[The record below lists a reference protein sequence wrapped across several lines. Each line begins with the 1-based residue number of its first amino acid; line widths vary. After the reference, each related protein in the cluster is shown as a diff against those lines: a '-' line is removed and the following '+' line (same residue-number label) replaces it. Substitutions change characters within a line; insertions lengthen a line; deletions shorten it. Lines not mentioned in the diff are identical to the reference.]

1 MSRFSLPCDVNEIL
15 NRLEAAG
22 YRADI
27 VGGPVRDMIRGTQPH
42 DFDIT
47 TSALPEET
55 KAVFA
60 GERIIETGI
69 KHGTVSLIK
78 NGEQYE
84 ITTYRIDGEY
94 EDSRHPTSVEFT
106 KRIEED
112 LARRDF
118 TVNAIAYSE
127 KRGITDPF
135 GGREDIEKRIIRA
148 VGNAEKRFDEDAL
161 RIIRGI
167 RFASTLEFAIEEKTK
182 SAMLK
187 KSPLLLN
194 ISKERIFT
202 EWKKLIDGKIAIE
215 IIEEYKPVIDVFLP
229 GVKIP
234 ENLNREAFLAASHMA
249 RHISLLSSAGEGG
262 YRLAMRRLKTDNL
275 TVKSGSS
282 VISALGKYGR
292 DKTSLAFLLRDLG
305 EECARLLIE
314 CEAILGITSADS
326 ARLESVDENSIPHT
340 ADINKLKSAEHSSSA
355 PINSTRLESVEHI
368 GIAFTVDSAK
378 IKLAEKSSAAYHF
391 ADLDKLEAVAQSGIP
406 YKLSDLAVNGADL
419 MAKGLSGAEIKE
431 ALATLQTRVLRGE
444 LPNEKDALLAA
455 LTPIG

>member
-1 MSRFSLPCDVNEIL
+1 MSRFSLSKDVSEIL
-15 NRLEAAG
+15 EKLENSG

-27 VGGPVRDMIRGTQPH
+27 VGGPVRDLLRGVEPH

-60 GERIIETGI
+60 GERIVETGI

-94 EDSRHPTSVEFT
+94 EDSRHPKSVSFT
-106 KRIEED
+106 QRIEED

-135 GGREDIEKRIIRA
+135 GGSADIEKKIIRA

-167 RFASTLEFAIEEKTK
+167 RFAATLGFSIEEETK
-182 SAMLK
+182 AAMLK
-187 KSPLLLN
+187 KSPLLRN

-202 EWKKLIDGKIAIE
+202 EWKKLIDGESALE
-215 IIEEYKPVIDVFLP
+215 IIEEYKPIIDVFLP
-229 GVKIP
+229 EVTLP
-234 ENLNREAFLAASHMA
+234 ESLNREAFLAASPLS
-249 RHISLLSSAGEGG
+249 RHIALLASAGENS

-275 TVKSGSS
+275 TVKSGAS
-282 VISALGKYGR
+282 VISALGKYDR
-292 DKTSLAFLLRDLG
+292 DLASAAFMLRDLG
-305 EECARLLIE
+305 AECARLLRE
-314 CEAILGITSADS
+314 CEAILGY
-326 ARLESVDENSIPHT
+326 
-340 ADINKLKSAEHSSSA
+340 
-355 PINSTRLESVEHI
+355 
-368 GIAFTVDSAK
+368 
-378 IKLAEKSSAAYHF
+378 AEKIDIS
-391 ADLDKLEAVAQSGIP
+391 DIEAVEQSGIP
-406 YKLSDLAVNGADL
+406 YKLSDLALNGNDL
-419 MAKGLSGAEIKE
+419 LSLGYKGAEIK
-431 ALATLQTRVLRGE
+431 ATLASLQTRVLRGE
-444 LPNEKDALLAA
+444 LINDKKTLLDY
-455 LTPIG
+455 LSKL

>member
-27 VGGPVRDMIRGTQPH
+27 VGGPVRDLIRGVEPH

-60 GERIIETGI
+60 GEKIIETGI

-94 EDSRHPTSVEFT
+94 EDSRHPKSVAFT
-106 KRIEED
+106 ERIEED

-118 TVNAIAYSE
+118 TANAIAYSE
-127 KRGITDPF
+127 KHGITDPF

-167 RFASTLEFAIEEKTK
+167 RFASTLGFTIEAETK
-182 SAMLK
+182 FAMLK

-202 EWKKLIDGKIAIE
+202 EWKKLIGGESALE
-215 IIEEYKPVIDVFLP
+215 IIEEYKPIIDVFLP
-229 GVKIP
+229 EVKIP
-234 ENLNREAFLAASHMA
+234 ESLNREAFLSASHMA
-249 RHISLLSSAGEGG
+249 RHIALLASAGESE

-275 TVKSGSS
+275 TVKSGES
-282 VISALGKYGR
+282 VISALGKYGKDR
-292 DKTSLAFLLRDLG
+292 VSTAFLLRDLG
-305 EECARLLIE
+305 SENARLLIE
-314 CEAILGITSADS
+314 CEAILGISEKIDF
-326 ARLESVDENSIPHT
+326 
-340 ADINKLKSAEHSSSA
+340 
-355 PINSTRLESVEHI
+355 STIEEVE
-368 GIAFTVDSAK
+368 
-378 IKLAEKSSAAYHF
+378 
-391 ADLDKLEAVAQSGIP
+391 QSGIP
-406 YKLSDLAVNGADL
+406 YQLSALAVNGNDL
-419 MAKGLSGAEIKE
+419 MAQGITGKRIKE
-431 ALATLQTRVLRGE
+431 ILITLQARVLNGE
-444 LPNEKDALLAA
+444 LPNERESLLDY
-455 LTPIG
+455 LPNLC

>member
-1 MSRFSLPCDVNEIL
+1 MSRFSLPKDVSEIL
-15 NRLEAAG
+15 EKLENSG

-27 VGGPVRDMIRGTQPH
+27 VGGPVRDLLRGVEPH

-94 EDSRHPTSVEFT
+94 EDSRHPTSVSFT
-106 KRIEED
+106 ERIEED

-135 GGREDIEKRIIRA
+135 GGSADIEKKIIRA

-167 RFASTLEFAIEEKTK
+167 RFAATLGFSIEEETK
-182 SAMLK
+182 AAMLK
-187 KSPLLLN
+187 KSPLLRN

-202 EWKKLIDGKIAIE
+202 EWKKLIDGESALE
-215 IIEEYKPVIDVFLP
+215 IIEEYKPIIDVFLP
-229 GVKIP
+229 EVTLP
-234 ENLNREAFLAASHMA
+234 ESLNREAFLAASPLP
-249 RHISLLSSAGEGG
+249 RHIALLAFVGENG

-282 VISALGKYGR
+282 VISALGKYDR
-292 DKTSLAFLLRDLG
+292 DLASAAFMLRDLG
-305 EECARLLIE
+305 AGNARLLRE
-314 CEAILGITSADS
+314 CEAILGY
-326 ARLESVDENSIPHT
+326 
-340 ADINKLKSAEHSSSA
+340 
-355 PINSTRLESVEHI
+355 
-368 GIAFTVDSAK
+368 
-378 IKLAEKSSAAYHF
+378 AEKIDIS
-391 ADLDKLEAVAQSGIP
+391 DIEAVEQSGIP
-406 YKLSDLAVNGADL
+406 YKLSDLALNGNDL
-419 MAKGLSGAEIKE
+419 LSLGYKGAEIK
-431 ALATLQTRVLRGE
+431 ATLASLQTRVLQGT
-444 LPNEKDALLAA
+444 LPNEKAALLST
-455 LTPIG
+455 LVSLS

>member
-1 MSRFSLPCDVNEIL
+1 MSRFLLPEDVRWIL
-15 NRLEAAG
+15 EKLESAG
-22 YRADI
+22 HRADI

-55 KAVFA
+55 KAVFE

-106 KRIEED
+106 KCIEED

-127 KRGITDPF
+127 KHGITDPF
-135 GGREDIEKRIIRA
+135 GGSADIEKKIIRA

-167 RFASTLEFAIEEKTK
+167 RFASTLGFTINAETK

-202 EWKKLIDGKIAIE
+202 EWKKLIDGNSAIE

-229 GVKIP
+229 EVSIP
-234 ENLNREAFLAASHMA
+234 KNLNREAFLAASHMA
-249 RHISLLSSAGEGG
+249 RHISLLAASGESG
-262 YRLAMRRLKTDNL
+262 YRQAMRRLKTDNL
-275 TVKSGSS
+275 TAKSGAS

-292 DKTSLAFLLRDLG
+292 DKASLAFLLRDLG
-305 EECARLLIE
+305 AENARLLIE
-314 CEAILGITSADS
+314 CEAILGIIPTTDS
-326 ARLESVDENSIPHT
+326 GNS
-340 ADINKLKSAEHSSSA
+340 KSANSKEEKRHIAYRLPDFVTIESTEQSS
-355 PINSTRLESVEHI
+355 
-368 GIAFTVDSAK
+368 IASTVDFTEPE
-378 IKLAEKSSAAYHF
+378 LAEKSSTTHRL
-391 ADLDKLEAVAQSGIP
+391 ADDLYNLEKVEKSGIP
-406 YKLSDLAVNGADL
+406 YRLSDLAVNGTDL
-419 MAKGLSGAEIKE
+419 MAKGLLGAEIKE
-431 ALATLQTRVLRGE
+431 ALTSLQTRVLRGE
-444 LPNEKDALLAA
+444 IPNEKDALLWA
-455 LTPIG
+455 LVKFN

>member
-1 MSRFSLPCDVNEIL
+1 MSRFFLPEDVRWIL
-15 NRLEAAG
+15 EKLESAG
-22 YRADI
+22 HRADI

-55 KAVFA
+55 KAVFE

-127 KRGITDPF
+127 KHGITDPF
-135 GGREDIEKRIIRA
+135 GGSDDIKKKIIRA

-167 RFASTLEFAIEEKTK
+167 RFASTLDFTIDAETK

-202 EWKKLIDGKIAIE
+202 EWKKLIDGNSAIE
-215 IIEEYKPVIDVFLP
+215 IIEEYKPIIDVFLP
-229 GVKIP
+229 EVKIP
-234 ENLNREAFLAASHMA
+234 ENLNREAFLASSHMA
-249 RHISLLSSAGEGG
+249 RHISLLASAGESG

-275 TVKSGSS
+275 TAKSGAS

-292 DKTSLAFLLRDLG
+292 DKASLAFLLRDLG
-305 EECARLLIE
+305 AENARLLIE
-314 CEAILGITSADS
+314 CEAILGITSTNDS
-326 ARLESVDENSIPHT
+326 AASEEEKRYITYRLSNSTAIESSDHG
-340 ADINKLKSAEHSSSA
+340 SSA
-355 PINSTRLESVEHI
+355 STTDFSGFEIAERSVISYHLN
-368 GIAFTVDSAK
+368 DLK
-378 IKLAEKSSAAYHF
+378 KLREV
-391 ADLDKLEAVAQSGIP
+391 ENSGIP
-406 YKLSDLAVNGADL
+406 YRLSDLAVNGTDL
-419 MAKGLSGAEIKE
+419 MAKGLSGAAIKE
-431 ALATLQTRVLRGE
+431 ALTSLQTLVLRGE
-444 LPNEKDALLAA
+444 IKNEKESLLDYLPNLC
-455 LTPIG
+455 

>member
-1 MSRFSLPCDVNEIL
+1 MSRFFLPCDVNEIL

-27 VGGPVRDMIRGTQPH
+27 VGGPVRDLLRGVEPH

-55 KAVFA
+55 KAVFS

-94 EDSRHPTSVEFT
+94 EDSRHPTSVSFT
-106 KRIEED
+106 ERIEED

-135 GGREDIEKRIIRA
+135 GGSADIEKKIIRA

-167 RFASTLEFAIEEKTK
+167 RFASTLGFTIEEKTK
-182 SAMLK
+182 AAMLK

-202 EWKKLIDGKIAIE
+202 EWKKLIDGESALE
-215 IIEEYKPVIDVFLP
+215 IIEEYKPIIYVFLP
-229 GVKIP
+229 EVKIP

-249 RHISLLSSAGEGG
+249 RHIALLASSGENS

-282 VISALGKYGR
+282 VIAALGKYGR
-292 DKTSLAFLLRDLG
+292 DDVSLAFLLRDLG
-305 EECARLLIE
+305 AECARLLIE
-314 CEAILGITSADS
+314 CEAILGIAPTASAN
-326 ARLESVDENSIPHT
+326 LKES
-340 ADINKLKSAEHSSSA
+340 
-355 PINSTRLESVEHI
+355 
-368 GIAFTVDSAK
+368 
-378 IKLAEKSSAAYHF
+378 EKSSTAYHF
-391 ADLDKLEAVAQSGIP
+391 ADLDKLEAVENSGIP
-406 YKLSDLAVNGADL
+406 YKLSDLAVNGTDL
-419 MAKGLSGAEIKE
+419 MAIGLSGKEIKE
-431 ALATLQTRVLRGE
+431 ALQNIQTLVLKKE
-444 LPNEKDALLAA
+444 LPNEKERLLDY
-455 LTPIG
+455 LSNLC

>member
-27 VGGPVRDMIRGTQPH
+27 VGGPVRDMIRGVMPH

-94 EDSRHPTSVEFT
+94 EDSRHPKSVSFT
-106 KRIEED
+106 QRIEED

-135 GGREDIEKRIIRA
+135 GGSADIEKKIIRA
-148 VGNAEKRFDEDAL
+148 VGDAEKRFDEDAL

-167 RFASTLEFAIEEKTK
+167 RFASTLGFAIEEETK
-182 SAMLK
+182 AAMLK
-187 KSPLLLN
+187 KAHLLEN
-194 ISKERIFT
+194 ISKERIFV
-202 EWKKLIDGKIAIE
+202 EWKKLLDGSLAIE
-215 IIEEYKPVIDVFLP
+215 ILEEYKPITDLFFPEAALP
-229 GVKIP
+229 EG
-234 ENLNREAFLAASHMA
+234 LNSEAFLGASPLA
-249 RHISLLSSAGEGG
+249 RHVSLFAKAGVEA
-262 YRLAMRRLKTDNL
+262 YQLAMRRLKTDNL

-282 VISALGKYGR
+282 VISALGKYDR
-292 DKTSLAFLLRDLG
+292 DLASAAFMLRDLG
-305 EECARLLIE
+305 AGNARILRE
-314 CEAILGITSADS
+314 CEAILGY
-326 ARLESVDENSIPHT
+326 
-340 ADINKLKSAEHSSSA
+340 
-355 PINSTRLESVEHI
+355 
-368 GIAFTVDSAK
+368 
-378 IKLAEKSSAAYHF
+378 AEKIDIS
-391 ADLDKLEAVAQSGIP
+391 DIKAVEQSGIP
-406 YKLSDLAVNGADL
+406 YKLSDLAVNGNDL
-419 MAKGLSGAEIKE
+419 LSLGYKGAEIK
-431 ALATLQTRVLRGE
+431 ATLASLQTRVLRGE
-444 LPNEKDALLAA
+444 LINDKKTLLDY
-455 LTPIG
+455 LSKL

>member
-1 MSRFSLPCDVNEIL
+1 MSRFFLPEDVRWIL
-15 NRLEAAG
+15 EKLESAG
-22 YRADI
+22 HRADI

-55 KAVFA
+55 KAVFE

-127 KRGITDPF
+127 KHGITDPF
-135 GGREDIEKRIIRA
+135 GGSADIEKKIIRA

-167 RFASTLEFAIEEKTK
+167 RFASTLGFTINAETK

-187 KSPLLLN
+187 KSPLLLS

-202 EWKKLIDGKIAIE
+202 EWKKLIDGNSAIE
-215 IIEEYKPVIDVFLP
+215 IIEEYKPIIDVFLP
-229 GVKIP
+229 EVSIP
-234 ENLNREAFLAASHMA
+234 ENLNREVFASASHMA
-249 RHISLLSSAGEGG
+249 RHISLLASAGENG

-275 TVKSGSS
+275 TAKSGAS

-292 DKTSLAFLLRDLG
+292 DKVSLAFLLRDLG
-305 EECARLLIE
+305 AENARLLIE
-314 CEAILGITSADS
+314 CEAILGISEKIDF
-326 ARLESVDENSIPHT
+326 
-340 ADINKLKSAEHSSSA
+340 
-355 PINSTRLESVEHI
+355 STIEEVE
-368 GIAFTVDSAK
+368 
-378 IKLAEKSSAAYHF
+378 
-391 ADLDKLEAVAQSGIP
+391 QSGIP
-406 YKLSDLAVNGADL
+406 YRLSDLAVNGTDL
-419 MAKGLSGAEIKE
+419 MAKGLLGAEIKE
-431 ALATLQTRVLRGE
+431 ALIFLQTRVLCGE
-444 LPNEKDALLAA
+444 IPNNKESLLDYWEN
-455 LTPIG
+455 LC

>member
-135 GGREDIEKRIIRA
+135 GGSADIEKKIIRA

-167 RFASTLEFAIEEKTK
+167 RFAATLGFSIEEETK
-182 SAMLK
+182 AAMLK
-187 KSPLLLN
+187 KSPLLRN

-202 EWKKLIDGKIAIE
+202 EWKKLIDGESALE
-215 IIEEYKPVIDVFLP
+215 IIEEYKPIIDVVLP
-229 GVKIP
+229 EVTLP
-234 ENLNREAFLAASHMA
+234 ESLSREVFLAASHMA
-249 RHISLLSSAGEGG
+249 RHISLLASAGENS

-282 VISALGKYGR
+282 VIAALGKYGR

-305 EECARLLIE
+305 AECARLLIE
-314 CEAILGITSADS
+314 CEAILGIIPTTDS
-326 ARLESVDENSIPHT
+326 ANS
-340 ADINKLKSAEHSSSA
+340 KSANSKSANSKEEKCHIAYRLPDLVTIESTEQSS
-355 PINSTRLESVEHI
+355 
-368 GIAFTVDSAK
+368 IASTVDFTEPE
-378 IKLAEKSSAAYHF
+378 LAEKSSTTHRL
-391 ADLDKLEAVAQSGIP
+391 ADDLYNLEKVEKSGIP
-406 YKLSDLAVNGADL
+406 YRLSDLAVNGTDL
-419 MAKGLSGAEIKE
+419 MAIGLSGKEIKE
-431 ALATLQTRVLRGE
+431 ALAALQTHVLRGE
-444 LPNEKDALLAA
+444 LPNEKEVLLSALVNFS
-455 LTPIG
+455 

>member
-1 MSRFSLPCDVNEIL
+1 MSRFFLPCDVNEIL

-27 VGGPVRDMIRGTQPH
+27 VGGPVRDLLRGVEPH

-94 EDSRHPTSVEFT
+94 EDSRHPKNVSFT
-106 KRIEED
+106 ERIEED

-135 GGREDIEKRIIRA
+135 GGEKDIEKKLLRA

-167 RFASTLEFAIEEKTK
+167 RFAATLGFTIEEETK
-182 SAMLK
+182 AAMLK
-187 KSPLLLN
+187 KSPLLQN

-202 EWKKLIDGKIAIE
+202 EWKKLIDGESALE
-215 IIEEYKPVIDVFLP
+215 IIEEYKTIIDVFLP
-229 GVKIP
+229 EVKIP

-249 RHISLLSSAGEGG
+249 RHIAFLASSGENS
-262 YRLAMRRLKTDNL
+262 YCLAMRRLKTDNL

-282 VISALGKYGR
+282 VIAVLGKYGR
-292 DKTSLAFLLRDLG
+292 DSTSLAFLLRDLG
-305 EECARLLIE
+305 AECARLLIE
-314 CEAILGITSADS
+314 CETILCITPASASANLKDVEQSNPVDRPADS
-326 ARLESVDENSIPHT
+326 ANLEVAEQSSI
-340 ADINKLKSAEHSSSA
+340 SA
-355 PINSTRLESVEHI
+355 PRRL
-368 GIAFTVDSAK
+368 
-378 IKLAEKSSAAYHF
+378 
-391 ADLDKLEAVAQSGIP
+391 ADLDKLEAVERSGIP
-406 YKLSDLAVNGADL
+406 YRLSDLAVNGNDL
-419 MAKGLSGAEIKE
+419 MAAGLTGAEIKQ
-431 ALATLQTRVLRGE
+431 ALIMLQERVLRGE
-444 LPNEKDALLAA
+444 LLNEKEALLSA
-455 LTPIG
+455 LVNFS

>member
-1 MSRFSLPCDVNEIL
+1 MSRFFLPEDVRWIL
-15 NRLEAAG
+15 EKLESAG
-22 YRADI
+22 HRADI

-55 KAVFA
+55 KAVFN

-106 KRIEED
+106 KCIEED

-135 GGREDIEKRIIRA
+135 GGSADIEKKIIRA

-167 RFASTLEFAIEEKTK
+167 RFASTLGYTINAETK

-202 EWKKLIDGKIAIE
+202 EWKKLIDGNSAIE

-229 GVKIP
+229 EVSIP
-234 ENLNREAFLAASHMA
+234 ENLNREAFLVSSHMA
-249 RHISLLSSAGEGG
+249 RHISLLAASGESG
-262 YRLAMRRLKTDNL
+262 YRQAMRRLKTDNL
-275 TVKSGSS
+275 TVKSGVS

-292 DKTSLAFLLRDLG
+292 YKVSLAFLLRDLG
-305 EECARLLIE
+305 AECARLLIE
-314 CEAILGITSADS
+314 CEAILGIAPPVDS
-326 ARLESVDENSIPHT
+326 GNLKEVEKSDVPYSLANSTNLEARGQSGI
-340 ADINKLKSAEHSSSA
+340 SA
-355 PINSTRLESVEHI
+355 PRRLS
-368 GIAFTVDSAK
+368 
-378 IKLAEKSSAAYHF
+378 
-391 ADLDKLEAVAQSGIP
+391 DLNELEAVEQSSVP
-406 YKLSDLAVNGADL
+406 YKLSDLAVNGNDL
-419 MAKGLSGAEIKE
+419 MAKGLLGAEIKE
-431 ALATLQTRVLRGE
+431 ALISLQTRVLRGE
-444 LPNEKDALLAA
+444 IPNNKESLLDYWEN
-455 LTPIG
+455 LC